1 MDKALQPTITTT
13 NYTEIPLYLYRFQIE
28 GSFEFDRF
36 GYRHRL
42 GSDLS
47 CLFDFFLS
55 FGSMEIA
62 RGRLWYSSPSKE
74 QLMKVISDSQG
85 VVEMREGM
93 NDTSPIDTE
102 TTTIGIVIRQE
113 LMQLRATSVP

>member
-1 MDKALQPTITTT
+1 
-13 NYTEIPLYLYRFQIE
+13 
-28 GSFEFDRF
+28 
-36 GYRHRL
+36 
-42 GSDLS
+42 
-47 CLFDFFLS
+47 
-55 FGSMEIA
+55 
-62 RGRLWYSSPSKE
+62 
-74 QLMKVISDSQG
+74 MKVISDSQG